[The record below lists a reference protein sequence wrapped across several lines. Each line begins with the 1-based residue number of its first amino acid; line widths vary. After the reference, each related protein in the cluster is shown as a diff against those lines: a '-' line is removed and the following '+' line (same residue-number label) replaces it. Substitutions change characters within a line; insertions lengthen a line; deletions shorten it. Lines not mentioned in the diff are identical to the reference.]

1 MIEIYNKNSE
11 LKSEQLKT
19 INSKYSFYKM
29 FQNEWLKS
37 NINALN
43 KNRSQENKIQLKD
56 FKELEKKITL
66 EMCYS

>member
-1 MIEIYNKNSE
+1 MIEIYNK
-11 LKSEQLKT
+11 KSKLLTDQV
-19 INSKYSFYKM
+19 NSKYSFYKM

-43 KNRSQENKIQLKD
+43 KIRSQENKIQLKD
-56 FKELEKKITL
+56 FKELENKIIQ

>member
-11 LKSEQLKT
+11 LKSDQLQT

-43 KNRSQENKIQLKD
+43 KTRSQENKINLND

-66 EMCYS
+66 EMCY

>member
-11 LKSEQLKT
+11 LKSDQLKT

-56 FKELEKKITL
+56 FKELEKNII
-66 EMCYS
+66 

>member
-1 MIEIYNKNSE
+1 MIEIYNKNSK
-11 LKSEQLKT
+11 LLADQV
-19 INSKYSFYKM
+19 NSKYSFYKM

-43 KNRSQENKIQLKD
+43 KNRSPENKIQLKD

>member
-11 LKSEQLKT
+11 FKSDQLKT

-56 FKELEKKITL
+56 FKELEKKIT
-66 EMCYS
+66 

>member
-11 LKSEQLKT
+11 LKSDQLKT